1 MKAIRSIAAM
11 LLACTV
17 TAAVHAQAAYPVRP
31 ITLVVPYPAGG
42 AADTIARPLA
52 MELGNRLGQPV
63 VIDNR
68 AGANGNIGSLFAARQ
83 PADGYT
89 LLLGS
94 TSTLAVNPHVY
105 PSIGYDPI
113 KDLQPITLTHQM
125 PNVLVVGAKGP
136 LQSVADVIA
145 AAKADPGGLVY
156 GSAGNGNSMHLAG
169 LTFQEKTGTSLM
181 HVPYRGG
188 PPALNDVLAGTI
200 PMMFHNLPAVVSHL
214 QAGSVR
220 VLAVADTKR
229 SPVMPDVPTMDEAG
243 APGVYSGVWNG
254 LLVPVGTPPE
264 IVDRLNKELR
274 SILESDAFKAP
285 FEKMGYEVIS
295 STPQELEA
303 LLAKDSAAMAV
314 TMKNAQIQLD

>member
-1 MKAIRSIAAM
+1 MKIIRCIAAM
-11 LLACTV
+11 LLACTA
-17 TAAVHAQAAYPVRP
+17 TAAVQAQAAYPVRP

-136 LQSVADVIA
+136 LQNVADVIA

-264 IVDRLNKELR
+264 VVDRLNKELR

>member
-1 MKAIRSIAAM
+1 MKTIRSMAAM
-11 LLACTV
+11 LLACTA
-17 TAAVHAQAAYPVRP
+17 TAAVQAQATYPVRP

-136 LQSVADVIA
+136 LQNVADVIA

-264 IVDRLNKELR
+264 VVDRLNQELR

-285 FEKMGYEVIS
+285 FEKIGYEVIS
-295 STPQELEA
+295 STPQEFEA
-303 LLAKDSAAMAV
+303 LLAKDSAAMSV
-314 TMKNAQIQLD
+314 TMKQAKIALD

>member
-1 MKAIRSIAAM
+1 MKTIRSIAAM
-11 LLACTV
+11 LLACTA
-17 TAAVHAQAAYPVRP
+17 TAAVQAQAAYPVRP

-136 LQSVADVIA
+136 LQNVADVIA

-254 LLVPVGTPPE
+254 LLVPVGTPPA
-264 IVDRLNKELR
+264 VVGRLNQELR

-285 FEKMGYEVIS
+285 FEKIGYEVIS
-295 STPQELEA
+295 STPQEFEA

-314 TMKNAQIQLD
+314 TMKQAKIALD

>member
-264 IVDRLNKELR
+264 VVDRLNKELR